1 MCSYKVV
8 KRYFT
13 YILVW
18 SFLTANNMSS
28 ATKTS
33 QSDTLLLSFSNGFM
47 PQNRPV
53 IKRKKKR
60 KNYMYAGHFFPN
72 TVVIMVQETETIYL
86 QIQRLFV
93 EFSTLKR
100 ALPNCD

>member
-1 MCSYKVV
+1 
-8 KRYFT
+8 
-13 YILVW
+13 
-18 SFLTANNMSS
+18 
-28 ATKTS
+28 
-33 QSDTLLLSFSNGFM
+33 
-47 PQNRPV
+47 
-53 IKRKKKR
+53 
-60 KNYMYAGHFFPN
+60 MYAGHFFPN